1 MKKAWEWFKRNWKW
15 FIAPLWILSLIL
27 IWIFKGGEEHLFPP
41 SGTTDEAADEAMAA
55 RKAATDAFRAR
66 LDELAK
72 KAEER
77 LKDASEEQLK
87 EYEEIKDKPL
97 DEIATWIDNLS

>member
-1 MKKAWEWFKRNWKW
+1 MKKAWEWFKKHWKW
-15 FIAPLWILSLIL
+15 FIAPLWIGSLVL
-27 IWIFKGGEEHLFPP
+27 IWIFRGGDTPLLPP

-55 RKAATDAFRAR
+55 KKAAMDGFRAR
-66 LDELAK
+66 LDELAE

-97 DEIATWIDNLS
+97 EEIAAWIDNLS